1 MTFDLDEKDSE
12 ILAVLKGNA
21 RISNAELA
29 RRVGFSPSA
38 CLARVRRLERGGII
52 VGYRTIVGRPGSKE
66 QVEGWA
72 DIRFIDP
79 PPGLME
85 RFAQLVAAAPEVIE
99 AHRVAGRY
107 DYVIRFCSGDIG
119 SWNEFRKGL
128 DALGC
133 VAQSRFSLLV
143 EPLK

>member
-1 MTFDLDEKDSE
+1 MVDLDDKDHQ
-12 ILAVLKGNA
+12 ILAALKGNA

-29 RRVGFSPSA
+29 RRVALSPSA
-38 CLARVRRLERGGII
+38 CLARVRRLERCGII
-52 VGYRTIVGRPGSKE
+52 VGYRAIVGRAGSRE

-79 PPGLME
+79 PPGFME
-85 RFAQLVAAAPEVIE
+85 RFAQLVAAAPEIIE

-107 DYVIRFCSGDIG
+107 DYVVRFCSGDIG
-119 SWNEFRKGL
+119 SWNQFRKDL

-133 VAQSRFSLLV
+133 NAQSRFSLLV